1 MFSGKMRIEICEA
14 ADLKATDKQR
24 GIFWQVDSPILDP
37 YVLVDVDEN
46 HLARSA
52 TKPKTFNPVW
62 NESFTHELHDALTLG
77 LTVFHKAA
85 IPPDDFVANCSV
97 PFEALLQKEENDI
110 WVCVLKQT

>member
-14 ADLKATDKQR
+14 SGLKATDKHR
-24 GIFWQVDSPILDP
+24 KFWQGESPILDP

-46 HLARSA
+46 HLARSG
-52 TKPKTFNPVW
+52 TRPKTFNPVW
-62 NESFTHELHDALTLG
+62 NESFTHEVHDAVVLG

-97 PFEALLQKEENDI
+97 PFETLLQREDETNDI
-110 WVCVLKQT
+110 WVGFS